1 MAGLLTGGYGYGTPA
16 GLPPLNQGGIFG
28 GSGMGYAPQLG
39 ILASALQ
46 DAGAQFSGHPA
57 DANHLN
63 QQILLNR
70 QMQAQQALQ
79 GTPYTGDAQSYMQAL
94 VHAGVPV
101 ETALQAAAGQRSLA
115 GVKTLDAQ
123 TAASLGLRPGTVA
136 QQDASGKIDIAQ
148 QPDVMSDAAV
158 NQQLGIR
165 RSEGQIAAE
174 NPITKYQQAELGQQ
188 KAQLGLGYAQLN
200 KPVSVG
206 FGDQLVAP
214 QTGKVLFS
222 GGMGGAQVAT
232 DPKTGQPLSGDAFL
246 NTAVPPQYRNQVKAL
261 GEYRQAPL
269 TSMALRSPQGAMLSS
284 WVNQAYPG
292 YDASQYGAKTKARAD
307 FVSGPDGRSLTAIN
321 TAVDHL
327 GTLSQLS
334 NALGNGNIQ
343 AVNALGQAWAQ
354 QTGSPAP
361 TNFEAMKQIVGDEIV
376 KALVGTG
383 GSQSDRAAAAE
394 TISKASSPQQLA
406 GAIQTYQQ
414 ALAGKL
420 GPLRQKYSYN
430 TKLNDF
436 NDMLTPTTSSVLG
449 ALPQGD
455 NRKPGAPLNASQLPQ
470 KGAGKFLEGQVYQD
484 QHGNKAKYVNGQW
497 QPL

>member
-1 MAGLLTGGYGYGTPA
+1 MGIFDSLGFGGQP
-16 GLPPLNQGGIFG
+16 QGGIL
-28 GSGMGYAPQLG
+28 GSAYQQPQGNPGLLNLFAG
-39 ILASALQ
+39 LK
-46 DAGAQFSGHPA
+46 DAGAYFGGHPA
-57 DANHLN
+57 DANNLN
-63 QQILLNR
+63 QQILMNR
-70 QMQAQQALQ
+70 QMAAQQALQ
-79 GTPYTGDAQSYMQAL
+79 GTPYTGDAQGYMQAL
-94 VHAGVPV
+94 VRAGVPV
-101 ETALQAAAGQRSLA
+101 ETALQAASGQRSLA
-115 GVKTLDAQ
+115 GVKTLSPDEAGK
-123 TAASLGLRPGTVA
+123 LGFRPGTVV
-136 QQDASGKIDIAQ
+136 QQDASGKYDTAQ
-148 QPDVMSDAAV
+148 QSDLMSQGAV
-158 NQQLGIR
+158 DQQLGMK

-174 NPITKYQQAELGQQ
+174 SPLTQYQQAEIKQL
-188 KAQLGLGYAQLN
+188 KAQTGLGYAQLN

-206 FGDQLVAP
+206 FGEQLVQP
-214 QTGKVLFS
+214 QTGKVLF
-222 GGMGGAQVAT
+222 GGAGGAT
-232 DPKTGQPLSGDAFL
+232 TVPTDKSGQPLTGDALLATIPSQFRG
-246 NTAVPPQYRNQVKAL
+246 TVKAL

-269 TSMALRSPQGAMLSS
+269 TTMAVRSPVGSQIMG

-327 GTLSQLS
+327 GTLGQLAG
-334 NALGNGNIQ
+334 ALGNGNIQ
-343 AVNALGQAWAQ
+343 AFNSLGQSFAQ

-383 GSQSDRAAAAE
+383 GSQSDRAAAAD

-430 TKLNDF
+430 TKLQDF
-436 NDMLTPTTSSVLG
+436 NDMLTPATSSVLG

-455 NRKPGAPLNASQLPQ
+455 NKKQSGQLNPSALPQ
-470 KGAGKFLEGQVYQD
+470 KPS
-484 QHGNKAKYVNGQW
+484 GNGWSIKRL
-497 QPL
+497 P